1 MLETLVWT
9 LCSLGEAAA
18 CEGFSRKVL
27 KTQKEKQMLFIAL
40 LFIFKLAGTALIG
53 SGYGAEVIWKI
64 AYDII
69 FVCLVQFFFQAQK
82 EKKLLAA
89 AVFMTLRQY
98 LWKALDSFLSCLV
111 LLFLHIV
118 KKEAQ
123 PVFNVYALYSYLMV
137 CIVYAAGIAVI
148 VRLSAY
154 LVPLFEGKMKKWY
167 IITAVPLWMAVLM
180 DEMADW
186 GASYG
191 IMVRSGGNW
200 GLYYDQLF
208 SYGANAMLSLCAL
221 LALGFYL
228 FGMNRIYLEQRKKE
242 YYHAQAAAYQMAG
255 EQYRN
260 MERVRHDF
268 KNHLLALQGFLEKEE
283 WEKMRNYFRKIMDS
297 ADIIENGEEVTG
309 DTAIDALLYGKRKLA
324 ADKNILWECDMRICP
339 ECPMETYDFCILLGN
354 ILDNA
359 IEACVGMPDGEPRF
373 LSIEAK
379 TVKKC
384 FLMEVK
390 NSTVMQDIR
399 ELQYSGKRG
408 KKERGLGLSNIKET
422 LRRYQGTMNVKVEEN
437 VFCISVLIPMPV
449 PDA

>member
-1 MLETLVWT
+1 MLEILVLT
-9 LCSLGEAAA
+9 LCSLGEAAV
-18 CEGFSRKVL
+18 CEGFIRKVL
-27 KTQKEKQMLFIAL
+27 KTPKTKQLLFIAL
-40 LFIFKLAGTALIG
+40 FFAFMLAAAALIR

-64 AYDII
+64 TYDII
-69 FVCLVQFFFQAQK
+69 FICLVQIFFRAEK

-89 AVFMTLRQY
+89 AVFMTLRRY
-98 LWKALDSFLSCLV
+98 VWKALDSFLSCLV

-148 VRLSAY
+148 IRSAAY
-154 LVPLFEGKMKKWY
+154 FAPLFEGKMKKWY

-186 GASYG
+186 GAGYG

-200 GLYYDQLF
+200 GVYYDQLF
-208 SYGANAMLSLCAL
+208 THGANAILSLCAL

-283 WEKMRNYFRKIMDS
+283 WGKMRDYFGKIMDS
-297 ADIIENGEEVTG
+297 ADMESGEEITG
-309 DTAIDALLYGKRKLA
+309 DAAIDALLYGKRKLA
-324 ADKNILWECDMRICP
+324 TKEHILWECDMEILP
-339 ECPMETYDFCILLGN
+339 ECPAGTYDFCILLGN

-359 IEACVGMPDGEPRF
+359 IEACVKMPDGEPRF

-390 NSTVMQDIR
+390 NSTVMRDIH

-437 VFCISVLIPMPV
+437 VFHISILIPMSERRT
-449 PDA
+449 